1 MLEITNDLW
10 QVVVRTAVIYL
21 VVLLGLRLLGK
32 REIGQLTP
40 FDLVLLLLISNAV
53 QNAMTGPNVSLWGG
67 LLSAATLL
75 LINWF
80 INWTLER
87 FPRLRKA
94 VEGQPTILL
103 SHGKVLLKNM
113 KKEQV
118 SLEELEM
125 AAREHGIADLKGVE
139 LAVLEMD
146 GSISIIPFSEHHV
159 RVKRPLRYL
168 RHR

>member
-1 MLEITNDLW
+1 MLEIANDLW
-10 QVVVRTAVIYL
+10 QVAVRTAVIYF

-53 QNAMTGPNVSLWGG
+53 QNAMTGPNVSLWAG
-67 LLSAATLL
+67 LISAATLL
-75 LINWF
+75 LLNWLINW
-80 INWTLER
+80 LSER

-103 SHGKVLLKNM
+103 SRGKVLKENM
-113 KKEQV
+113 SKERIT
-118 SLEELEM
+118 LEELEM
-125 AAREHGIADLKGVE
+125 AAREHGIADLAGVE

-146 GSISIIPFSEHHV
+146 GSISIIPFSEQHL
-159 RVKRPLRYL
+159 RLKRHLRYL

>member
-53 QNAMTGPNVSLWGG
+53 QNAMTGPNVSLWAG

-75 LINWF
+75 LINWL
-80 INWTLER
+80 INWTVER

-113 KKEQV
+113 KKEQI

-159 RVKRPLRYL
+159 RIKRPLRYL